1 MASRRVAACAAALAL
16 VTCVDADAPAFAV
29 VRDPGAKG
37 GNVGRLGPCGSARG
51 GLAPKMVAG
60 PQDEWTPAI
69 GYVPKRQ
76 VSLEAGKV
84 AQSPLVAASSGGAA
98 YLEDLIKGVVDP
110 TQPAQ
115 ETVSREA
122 AADAQR
128 DNRPAPSKTATV
140 VTRVIEMLVQKS
152 QGQHDGSQK
161 WAAPI
166 GYVPRAAKA
175 VHSPVLAAQ
184 VQELAKSASEPAQR
198 AGDGRSC
205 DPASSMPSKKWQ
217 PCGGHDPKDRSGKTW
232 SPPTGYVPSGSS
244 AASQVRSWKSPA
256 GYVPGWASQMGDS
269 AHEHV
274 QTEAI
279 SSSATMSSAPAKK
292 WEAYGGYELKHRRTA
307 SVELSTGAS
316 KPIQAYEPALSKPR
330 STSSPVRSSPAKKWE
345 AYGGYVPKKLSA
357 PTPSA
362 AASSAPAQASAPV
375 KTEARET
382 SSTDTTLCS
391 VPTKAWEPYGG
402 YDLKNRGASVIHT
415 TSAYQAPAL
424 AAKASIYSGP
434 GSSMPAKKWEPLGG
448 GYHSK
453 THTAP
458 TPTAAVSN
466 APAQASA
473 PVQEETRATW
483 KSPAGY
489 VPGWASQMGDSTRI
503 SPSTAGVTPSTA
515 GVTQST
521 AGVAGGDALGRS
533 LANQWESYGG
543 YDPKKRGM
551 PATIMRAHVQTRT
564 ISSSDTQSSTAS
576 KWEAYGGYVPKKLS
590 TPTPSAAASSAPA
603 QASAPVKSDT
613 RATSLADTLSSAPAK
628 KWTPPIGY
636 VPRRQ
641 EESVASKLRSWKS
654 PAGYVPGWTSQ
665 MGDFPGW
672 TSPSTAGANAGDALS
687 RSPAKKWEAYGDYAP
702 KKLGAP
708 TPSSAASRA
717 LAQASAPVKSEAC
730 ATSSTDTLSSAPAKK
745 WEPYG
750 GYDPKNRGAS
760 VIRTAWASMAV
771 QAYQPTAPAVK
782 SSIVPGKKWES
793 YGGYDP
799 KDRKTLAAE
808 VAPAASTRT
817 VATPSSTTIPPSSSP
832 AMKWEPYGGGYDP
845 KNRGRPT
852 PSVAGSA
859 SAAIPSPARS
869 TVTLTWGDN
878 VLAEFERSR
887 SPSSPP
893 RGVSPGRLVQV
904 VILILK

>member
-37 GNVGRLGPCGSARG
+37 GNAGRLGPCGSARG

-115 ETVSREA
+115 ETVSREV

-128 DNRPAPSKTATV
+128 DDRPTPSTTATV

-175 VHSPVLAAQ
+175 VHSPVLEAQ
-184 VQELAKSASEPAQR
+184 VQELAKSASEAAQR
-198 AGDGRSC
+198 AGDCRSC

-217 PCGGHDPKDRSGKTW
+217 PCGGYDPKDRSGKTW

-274 QTEAI
+274 QTGAI
-279 SSSATMSSAPAKK
+279 SSSATMSSAPAKT
-292 WEAYGGYELKHRRTA
+292 WEAYGGYDPKHRRTA

-345 AYGGYVPKKLSA
+345 AYGSYVPKKLSA

-362 AASSAPAQASAPV
+362 AMSSAPAQASSPV
-375 KTEARET
+375 KSVARAT

-402 YDLKNRGASVIHT
+402 YDLKSRGASVIRT
-415 TSAYQAPAL
+415 ASASMAVQAYQAPAL
-424 AAKASIYSGP
+424 AAKASMYSGP
-434 GSSMPAKKWEPLGG
+434 GRSTPAKKCEPHGG
-448 GYHSK
+448 GHDPK
-453 THTAP
+453 TRTAP
-458 TPTAAVSN
+458 SPTAAVSN

-473 PVQEETRATW
+473 PVQGETRATW

-489 VPGWASQMGDSTRI
+489 VPGWGSQMGDSTRI
-503 SPSTAGVTPSTA
+503 EPSTGVTP
-515 GVTQST
+515 ST

-551 PATIMRAHVQTRT
+551 PATIMRAHVQTRA
-564 ISSSDTQSSTAS
+564 ISSSDTQSIASS

-590 TPTPSAAASSAPA
+590 APTPSAAALSTPA
-603 QASAPVKSDT
+603 QTSASVKAET
-613 RATSLADTLSSAPAK
+613 RATSSTDTLSSAPAK

-641 EESVASKLRSWKS
+641 GESVASKIRSWKS

-672 TSPSTAGANAGDALS
+672 TSPSTAGANGGDALS
-687 RSPAKKWEAYGDYAP
+687 RSPAKKWEAYGGYAP
-702 KKLGAP
+702 KKLSAP
-708 TPSSAASRA
+708 TPSAAMSSAP
-717 LAQASAPVKSEAC
+717 AQASTPVKSETR
-730 ATSSTDTLSSAPAKK
+730 ATSSTDTLSAPARK

-760 VIRTAWASMAV
+760 VIRTASASMAV
-771 QAYQPTAPAVK
+771 QAYQPPGPAVK
-782 SSIVPGKKWES
+782 SSIVPCNKWES

-817 VATPSSTTIPPSSSP
+817 VATPMSTTTPPNSSP
-832 AMKWEPYGGGYDP
+832 AKKWEPYGGGYDP

-852 PSVAGSA
+852 PSAAGSA
-859 SAAIPSPARS
+859 SAANPSPARS
-869 TVTLTWGDN
+869 TVTLTWGDH

-893 RGVSPGRLVQV
+893 RGVSPGRPLQV
-904 VILILK
+904 VILVLK